1 VKTATEKATAQ
12 KAVVEKAAAV
22 VKVISSQI
30 LDTVCEM
37 ERIGEEIMLR
47 RLLVSCEKDKLA
59 CQSQA
64 RTDLDR
70 HVSVYPSGPH

>member
-1 VKTATEKATAQ
+1 MGVGTLPNSRLATEPETKFVAVKTVTEKTTDQ

-37 ERIGEEIMLR
+37 ERIGE
-47 RLLVSCEKDKLA
+47 
-59 CQSQA
+59 
-64 RTDLDR
+64 
-70 HVSVYPSGPH
+70 